1 MMDQALLGWG
11 SGGMERPFRIM
22 TYNVHRCLGTDGK
35 LSPQRI
41 AEVIAACDPDIVALQ
56 ELDVCRVRTGSIDQA
71 SVIAKALGMQPHFH
85 PALQV
90 LGEQYGDAILTK
102 APSTLVKAGLLPSP
116 KSPRRR
122 EPRGALW
129 VAIELAGLRLDIVN
143 THLGLTRAERS
154 MQVGALLGPD
164 WVGSRHQDGALILTG
179 DFNVGRRSRTYR
191 RLAAC
196 LLPARDPTGRRRLR
210 TFPSRLP
217 MLSLDHVFVSNVIE
231 TVDARTLRSKLTRVA
246 SDHLPLL
253 VEFRILRA
261 SAAVRERAA

>member
-1 MMDQALLGWG
+1 
-11 SGGMERPFRIM
+11 MERPYRIM

-41 AEVIAACDPDIVALQ
+41 AEVIAACDPDVVALQ
-56 ELDVCRVRTGSIDQA
+56 ELDVGRVRTGSIDQA
-71 SVIAKALGMQPHFH
+71 AYIAKALGMQTHFH

-116 KSPRRR
+116 KPSRRR

-129 VAIELAGLRLDIVN
+129 VATELAGLRLEIVN

-164 WVGSRHQDGALILTG
+164 WVGGERQDGALILTG
-179 DFNVGRRSRTYR
+179 DFNVGRLSRTYR

-196 LLPARDPTGRRRLR
+196 LRPARDPTGRRRLR

-217 MLSLDHVFVSNVIE
+217 MLSLDHVFVSNAIE
-231 TVDARTLRSKLTRVA
+231 TVDARTVRTKLTRVA

-253 VEFRILRA
+253 VDFSILRA
-261 SAAVRERAA
+261 SAVLQERAA